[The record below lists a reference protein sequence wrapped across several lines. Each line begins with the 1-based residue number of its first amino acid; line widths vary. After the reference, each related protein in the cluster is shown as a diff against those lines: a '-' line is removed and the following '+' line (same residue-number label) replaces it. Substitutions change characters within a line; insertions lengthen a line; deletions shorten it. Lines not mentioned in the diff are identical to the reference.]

1 MRLPLSLLAVLAA
14 TSPALATEA
23 AYTCAD
29 GSAVAA
35 VFSPPGPADS
45 VKLTFAKTKKPL
57 TLPQAPSAD
66 GGRYAGGDTE
76 FWIKGKTAR
85 LTRGGKVTECET
97 R

>member
-1 MRLPLSLLAVLAA
+1 MKLPLILLAALTAA
-14 TSPALATEA
+14 SPTLATEA

-35 VFSPPGPADS
+35 VFSPPGPAGS
-45 VKLTFAKTKKPL
+45 VKLTFTGTKQRL

-85 LTRGGKVTECET
+85 LTRGGKVTECQT